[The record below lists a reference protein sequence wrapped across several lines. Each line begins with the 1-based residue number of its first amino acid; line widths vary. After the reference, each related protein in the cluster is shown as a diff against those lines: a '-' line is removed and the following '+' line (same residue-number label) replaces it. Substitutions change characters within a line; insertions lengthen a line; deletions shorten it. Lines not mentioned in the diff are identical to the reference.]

1 MMLSRLTCPKALPTI
16 ARRASISSINTT
28 FCLQRKFLNA
38 QRPVSKRH
46 VGKKATKTGEKR
58 IQVELSRRFLP
69 TDASIAALRANCGT
83 PPLNGLK
90 YINIEICDEH
100 EDEAPDEEEM
110 DWQLDM
116 AGFDK
121 DRLRAGVY
129 LINDI
134 GMLQDKMHFYRS
146 EVNPEREE
154 IQSKNLVLQYLSDN
168 ANEEFS
174 FELESTLRFLGL
186 HTQSEEWR
194 VGDYSIAVDSNEV
207 TWNGIFPGTSGSACL
222 FKTGR
227 LTLSKRVKQCEVN
240 AFLKKEDKN
249 VKRFMEEHN
258 WAFGKLM
265 KDPPTV
271 SFII

>member
-1 MMLSRLTCPKALPTI
+1 
-16 ARRASISSINTT
+16 
-28 FCLQRKFLNA
+28 
-38 QRPVSKRH
+38 
-46 VGKKATKTGEKR
+46 
-58 IQVELSRRFLP
+58 
-69 TDASIAALRANCGT
+69 
-83 PPLNGLK
+83 
-90 YINIEICDEH
+90 
-100 EDEAPDEEEM
+100 M

-146 EVNPEREE
+146 EVNPDREE

-174 FELESTLRFLGL
+174 FELESTLRFLDL

-207 TWNGIFPGTSGSACL
+207 TWDGIFPGTSGGACL

-227 LTLSKRVKQCEVN
+227 LTLSKRVKQCEVD

-258 WAFGKLM
+258 WAFGKIM

>member
-1 MMLSRLTCPKALPTI
+1 
-16 ARRASISSINTT
+16 
-28 FCLQRKFLNA
+28 
-38 QRPVSKRH
+38 
-46 VGKKATKTGEKR
+46 
-58 IQVELSRRFLP
+58 
-69 TDASIAALRANCGT
+69 
-83 PPLNGLK
+83 
-90 YINIEICDEH
+90 
-100 EDEAPDEEEM
+100 M

-146 EVNPEREE
+146 EVNPDRGE
-154 IQSKNLVLQYLSDN
+154 IQSKNLVLQYLSNN

-174 FELESTLRFLGL
+174 FELESTLRFLDL

-194 VGDYSIAVDSNEV
+194 VGDNSIAVDSNEV
-207 TWNGIFPGTSGSACL
+207 TWDGIFPGTSGSACL

-240 AFLKKEDKN
+240 AFLRRKTK
-249 VKRFMEEHN
+249 
-258 WAFGKLM
+258 
-265 KDPPTV
+265 T
-271 SFII
+271 

>member
-1 MMLSRLTCPKALPTI
+1 MI
-16 ARRASISSINTT
+16 ARRASISSISAT

-116 AGFDK
+116 VGFDK

-146 EVNPEREE
+146 EVNPDREE

-174 FELESTLRFLGL
+174 FELESTLRFLDL

-207 TWNGIFPGTSGSACL
+207 TWDGIFPGTSGGACL

-227 LTLSKRVKQCEVN
+227 LTLSKRVKQCEVD

-258 WAFGKLM
+258 WAFGKIM